1 MALNFSY
8 RPIFPAHLSEENSV
22 SPMSISGGFVVDGAP
37 ERNSD
42 VYGMSWLINRELENC
57 LDFLE
62 DTYEGGGS
70 RDCVP
75 GDVLDLLPSDPFGMD
90 MSTTFTAITGWLDDL
105 NVDYGG
111 GGGGGGGGSG
121 RDERV
126 LVDESNQLFAG
137 LNYIW
142 NNAFRLQSFPHGNEG
157 IVHSSGE
164 RGGFSEWSD
173 GRNVGG
179 LSCHTDPQ
187 SSYVVDTIQTLG
199 IEPEIS
205 GGGFGSWSDER
216 NAGGLSC
223 HTDLESPFVLD
234 TIQTLG
240 IEPEISGGGFGAW
253 SDGRTAGCVSF
264 RTDLE
269 SPRHVVDTIQAF
281 SIEPEISGGGFGAW
295 SDGRTV
301 GCVSLRTDLE
311 SPRHVMDT
319 IQTLGIEPE
328 ISGGGFG
335 AWSDG
340 RTADCVSFR
349 TDLESPRHVVDTIQT
364 LGIEPEISGGGFGA
378 WSDGRTAG
386 CVSFRTDL
394 ESPRHVVDTIQ
405 TLGIEPEISG
415 GGFSTWSDG
424 RTAGCVSFCTDL
436 ESPRHVVDT
445 IRTYSIDPEISGR
458 GFGAWSD
465 GRTAACVSLRT
476 DLESPRHVVDTIQT
490 FSIEPEISGGRF
502 GAWSDGRTAGC
513 VSLRTDLESP
523 RHVVDTIQNF
533 SIEPEI
539 SGGGFGAWSDGRR
552 AGGVSCHTDPESPP
566 YSLDIIRTLSI
577 EPEISE
583 VQPVVLEEGN
593 CVSSDAGEPPHAALN
608 FVLGYL
614 GTRELL
620 VIESVCKSLQ
630 STAEDDPFFWRN
642 INICGKVDVK
652 ITDDIL
658 LKLTSKAQGG
668 LESLSLVNCVMISDN
683 GLNEVLFNNPKVTK
697 LCVPG
702 CTRLTIGGIVDSL
715 KAFKLK
721 GRPGLKHLSIAGMYG
736 VTEAHFKE
744 LEKLLLG
751 TDNLTQ
757 LNTHE
762 PRFYRGGIH
771 FPSCNDGRA
780 IDIERCPKCMNM
792 RIVYD
797 CPVVGCKGIKE
808 GDTDPNANAQR
819 CRGCTLCIA
828 RCNWCGRCIDETV
841 HEETFSLDLRCI
853 DCGKKISKCE

>member
-22 SPMSISGGFVVDGAP
+22 SPMSISGVP

-62 DTYEGGGS
+62 DTCEGGGS

-111 GGGGGGGGSG
+111 DGGGYG

-157 IVHSSGE
+157 IVHGSGE

-173 GRNVGG
+173 GRKVGG

-205 GGGFGSWSDER
+205 GGGFVSWSDER

-223 HTDLESPFVLD
+223 HTDLESPY
-234 TIQTLG
+234 
-240 IEPEISGGGFGAW
+240 
-253 SDGRTAGCVSF
+253 
-264 RTDLE
+264 
-269 SPRHVVDTIQAF
+269 
-281 SIEPEISGGGFGAW
+281 
-295 SDGRTV
+295 
-301 GCVSLRTDLE
+301 
-311 SPRHVMDT
+311 
-319 IQTLGIEPE
+319 
-328 ISGGGFG
+328 
-335 AWSDG
+335 
-340 RTADCVSFR
+340 
-349 TDLESPRHVVDTIQT
+349 VVDTIQT

-378 WSDGRTAG
+378 WSDGRI
-386 CVSFRTDL
+386 SF
-394 ESPRHVVDTIQ
+394 H
-405 TLGIEPEISG
+405 
-415 GGFSTWSDG
+415 
-424 RTAGCVSFCTDL
+424 
-436 ESPRHVVDT
+436 
-445 IRTYSIDPEISGR
+445 
-458 GFGAWSD
+458 
-465 GRTAACVSLRT
+465 T

-490 FSIEPEISGGRF
+490 FSIEPEISGGGFGAWSDGRTAGYVSFHTDLESPRHVVDTIQSLGIEAEISGGGFSAWSDGITAGCVSFCTDLESPRHVVDTIQTYSIEPEISGRGF

-513 VSLRTDLESP
+513 VSLRTDLESS
-523 RHVVDTIQNF
+523 RHAVDTIQTF

-566 YSLDIIRTLSI
+566 YSLDIIRTFSI

-583 VQPVVLEEGN
+583 VQPVVLQEGN
-593 CVSSDAGEPPHAALN
+593 CVSSDLGEPPHTALN

-683 GLNEVLFNNPKVTK
+683 GLNEVLLNNPKVTK
-697 LCVPG
+697 LSVPG

-715 KAFKLK
+715 KAFKSI

-771 FPSCNDGRA
+771 FPLCNDGRA

-853 DCGKKISKCE
+853 DCGKKISG

>member
-476 DLESPRHVVDTIQT
+476 DLESPRHVVDTIQ
-490 FSIEPEISGGRF
+490 
-502 GAWSDGRTAGC
+502 
-513 VSLRTDLESP
+513 
-523 RHVVDTIQNF
+523 NF

>member
-1 MALNFSY
+1 M
-8 RPIFPAHLSEENSV
+8 
-22 SPMSISGGFVVDGAP
+22 
-37 ERNSD
+37 
-42 VYGMSWLINRELENC
+42 
-57 LDFLE
+57 
-62 DTYEGGGS
+62 
-70 RDCVP
+70 
-75 GDVLDLLPSDPFGMD
+75 
-90 MSTTFTAITGWLDDL
+90 
-105 NVDYGG
+105 
-111 GGGGGGGGSG
+111 
-121 RDERV
+121 
-126 LVDESNQLFAG
+126 
-137 LNYIW
+137 
-142 NNAFRLQSFPHGNEG
+142 
-157 IVHSSGE
+157 
-164 RGGFSEWSD
+164 
-173 GRNVGG
+173 
-179 LSCHTDPQ
+179 
-187 SSYVVDTIQTLG
+187 DTIQTFS
-199 IEPEIS
+199 I
-205 GGGFGSWSDER
+205 
-216 NAGGLSC
+216 A
-223 HTDLESPFVLD
+223 
-234 TIQTLG
+234 
-240 IEPEISGGGFGAW
+240 PEISGGGFGAW
-253 SDGRTAGCVSF
+253 SDGRTA
-264 RTDLE
+264 
-269 SPRHVVDTIQAF
+269 A
-281 SIEPEISGGGFGAW
+281 
-295 SDGRTV
+295 
-301 GCVSLRTDLE
+301 
-311 SPRHVMDT
+311 
-319 IQTLGIEPE
+319 
-328 ISGGGFG
+328 
-335 AWSDG
+335 
-340 RTADCVSFR
+340 
-349 TDLESPRHVVDTIQT
+349 
-364 LGIEPEISGGGFGA
+364 
-378 WSDGRTAG
+378 
-386 CVSFRTDL
+386 
-394 ESPRHVVDTIQ
+394 
-405 TLGIEPEISG
+405 
-415 GGFSTWSDG
+415 
-424 RTAGCVSFCTDL
+424 
-436 ESPRHVVDT
+436 
-445 IRTYSIDPEISGR
+445 
-458 GFGAWSD
+458 
-465 GRTAACVSLRT
+465 
-476 DLESPRHVVDTIQT
+476 
-490 FSIEPEISGGRF
+490 
-502 GAWSDGRTAGC
+502 C

-566 YSLDIIRTLSI
+566 YALDIIRTLDI

-583 VQPVVLEEGN
+583 VQTVVLEEGN

-683 GLNEVLFNNPKVTK
+683 GLNEVLLNNPKVTK
-697 LCVPG
+697 VGNTDYLQSYRTNTRSLLIFTSFLQLCVPG

-715 KAFKLK
+715 KAFKSK

-780 IDIERCPKCMNM
+780 IDIEQCPKCMNM

-808 GDTDPNANAQR
+808 GDTDPNTNAQR

>member
-295 SDGRTV
+295 SDGRTA

-311 SPRHVMDT
+311 SPRHV
-319 IQTLGIEPE
+319 
-328 ISGGGFG
+328 
-335 AWSDG
+335 
-340 RTADCVSFR
+340 
-349 TDLESPRHVVDTIQT
+349 VDTIQ
-364 LGIEPEISGGGFGA
+364 
-378 WSDGRTAG
+378 
-386 CVSFRTDL
+386 
-394 ESPRHVVDTIQ
+394 
-405 TLGIEPEISG
+405 
-415 GGFSTWSDG
+415 
-424 RTAGCVSFCTDL
+424 
-436 ESPRHVVDT
+436 
-445 IRTYSIDPEISGR
+445 TYSIDPEISGR

-465 GRTAACVSLRT
+465 GRTAGCVSLRT